1 MNDIKLLIADDHAI
15 VRTGLVA
22 LLESSGG
29 ITVVGEADDG
39 DAAVRMV
46 RKCRPDIVVMDILMP
61 GKNGIAATA
70 EIKEKFPE
78 TKVLI
83 LTTSTVSDDLSAA
96 LAAGADGA
104 VTKSTAN
111 KTLLAAVRS
120 VAEGKRYV
128 SPEISK
134 MIANDPPAPELTDR
148 QREILE
154 AMACGKGNK
163 EIAAQLDIQ
172 ADSVRQHIIA
182 IFSKLGAVNRA
193 EAVAIAMRKQLLKM

>member
-29 ITVVGEADDG
+29 IIVVGEADDG

-70 EIKEKFPE
+70 EIKEMFPE

-154 AMACGKGNK
+154 AMARGKGNK

-193 EAVAIAMRKQLLKM
+193 EAVAIAMRKQLLKI

>member
-154 AMACGKGNK
+154 AMARGKGNK

-193 EAVAIAMRKQLLKM
+193 EAVAIAMRKQLVKM

>member
-1 MNDIKLLIADDHAI
+1 MNEIKLLIADDHAI
-15 VRTGLVA
+15 VRTGLIA

-29 ITVVGEADDG
+29 VTVVGEADDG

-96 LAAGADGA
+96 LTAGADGA

-134 MIANDPPAPELTDR
+134 MIANDPPVPELTDR
-148 QREILE
+148 QRVILE
-154 AMACGKGNK
+154 AMARGKGNK

-193 EAVAIAMRKQLLKM
+193 EAVAIAMRKQLVKI

>member
-1 MNDIKLLIADDHAI
+1 MNEIKLLIADDHAI
-15 VRTGLVA
+15 VRTGLIA

-29 ITVVGEADDG
+29 IIVVGEADDG

-96 LAAGADGA
+96 LTAGADGA

-134 MIANDPPAPELTDR
+134 MIANDPPVPELTDR
-148 QREILE
+148 QRVILE
-154 AMACGKGNK
+154 AMARGKGNK

-193 EAVAIAMRKQLLKM
+193 EAVAIAMRKQLVKI

>member
-39 DAAVRMV
+39 EAAVRMV

-154 AMACGKGNK
+154 AMARGKGNK

-193 EAVAIAMRKQLLKM
+193 EAVAIAMRKQLVKM

>member
-29 ITVVGEADDG
+29 IIVVGEADDG
-39 DAAVRMV
+39 DAAVRMA
-46 RKCRPDIVVMDILMP
+46 RKCHPDIVVMDILMP

-154 AMACGKGNK
+154 AMARGKGNK

-193 EAVAIAMRKQLLKM
+193 EAVAIAMRKQLVKI

>member
-29 ITVVGEADDG
+29 IIVVGEADDG

-70 EIKEKFPE
+70 EIKEMFPE

-134 MIANDPPAPELTDR
+134 MIANDPPVPELTDR
-148 QREILE
+148 QRVILE
-154 AMACGKGNK
+154 AMARGKANK

>member
-29 ITVVGEADDG
+29 IIVVGEADDG

-154 AMACGKGNK
+154 AMARGKGNK

>member
-154 AMACGKGNK
+154 AMARGKGNK

-193 EAVAIAMRKQLLKM
+193 EAVAIAMRKQLLKI

>member
-29 ITVVGEADDG
+29 IAVVGEADDG

-148 QREILE
+148 QRKILE
-154 AMACGKGNK
+154 AMARGKGNK

-193 EAVAIAMRKQLLKM
+193 EAVAIAMRKQLLKI

>member
-39 DAAVRMV
+39 DAAVRMA
-46 RKCRPDIVVMDILMP
+46 RKCHPDIVVMDILMP

-70 EIKEKFPE
+70 EIKEKLPE

-96 LAAGADGA
+96 LSAGADGA

-111 KTLLAAVRS
+111 TTLLAAVRS
-120 VAEGKRYV
+120 VAAGNRYV

-134 MIANDPPAPELTDR
+134 MIANDPPVPELTDR
-148 QREILE
+148 QRVILE
-154 AMACGKGNK
+154 AMSQGKGNK
-163 EIAAQLDIQ
+163 EIAAELGIQ
-172 ADSVRQHIIA
+172 TDSVRQHVIA
-182 IFSKLGAVNRA
+182 ILAKLGAAKRT
-193 EAVAIAMRKQLLKM
+193 EAVATALRKHLLKI

>member
-29 ITVVGEADDG
+29 IAVVGEADDG

-46 RKCRPDIVVMDILMP
+46 RKCHPDIVVMDILMP

-148 QREILE
+148 QRKILE
-154 AMACGKGNK
+154 AMARGKGNK

-193 EAVAIAMRKQLLKM
+193 EAVAIAMRKQLLKI

>member
-154 AMACGKGNK
+154 AMARGKANK